1 VSPHAAPVRAS
12 WLVLAVDGPAIQ
24 VPVEV
29 PGTAI
34 RVVGDPVR
42 FRALL
47 LAERPR
53 IVVCSEPPADRSTLE
68 LVLPERRRRARM
80 RAVHMAPPG
89 AGDARL
95 AALAAGFCDAITSA
109 TPLSELAGILTW
121 LD

>member
-1 VSPHAAPVRAS
+1 MTVAEARPVVVPSSSQPSRLRPLASPHAAHVRAS

-42 FRALL
+42 FRAML

-53 IVVCSEPPADRSTLE
+53 IVVCSEPPADRATLE
-68 LVLPERRRRARM
+68 LVVAERRRRSRM
-80 RAVHMAPPG
+80 RAVHLAPP
-89 AGDARL
+89 DAVDRRL
-95 AALAAGFCDAITSA
+95 
-109 TPLSELAGILTW
+109 
-121 LD
+121 